1 MKWVLSL
8 EKNVHRFPPAA
19 YWMKSKFLMLKH
31 HHDWNIIFLFSSS
44 PARPCVL
51 SRVRLFCDPM
61 DCSPL
66 VSSSWGF
73 PGKNTRVGCHFI
85 LQGILQIQGWNLHLL
100 HWQVDSLPLCYLGS
114 PHPTLDLSQK
124 AKKWHLILPYH
135 SPAWPA
141 HHPPGTLGWHA
152 CAWACSVPFFNLTVA
167 LEFRIS
173 KPLLW

>member
-66 VSSSWGF
+66 VSSLWGF

-114 PHPTLDLSQK
+114 FYQASADVIFRMGKLAPWEENSYVQGCITH
-124 AKKWHLILPYH
+124 KW
-135 SPAWPA
+135 W
-141 HHPPGTLGWHA
+141 W
-152 CAWACSVPFFNLTVA
+152 
-167 LEFRIS
+167 
-173 KPLLW
+173 